1 MWQQAYVFSVVYGN
15 KGFDGTGN
23 FRLWWKRVRD
33 MFTLNRVSQRALNEK
48 NVAKVH
54 DDR

>member
-1 MWQQAYVFSVVYGN
+1 VATGICFLVVCSN

-23 FRLWWKRVRD
+23 FGLWWKRVRD
-33 MFTLNRVSQRALNEK
+33 MLTLNRVSQRALNEK
-48 NVAKVH
+48 NVVKVH